1 MQRGTVIRLDDKIT
15 GFDLLKPGRPYCVVA
30 FEGKPASIVYVVPRT
45 TQPQSQGVATPA
57 AVLPGLE
64 AGRFLWR
71 PYAVAVADL
80 IDVPVVGVLPE
91 PYRTRVLEQVNF
103 AEFRSRM
110 TWLLTD
116 DEFTHSKVALE
127 HGEVTTPLYAFITR
141 LVHVV
146 AATRTLPPSLSI
158 TGRWDA
164 DGEQETI
171 ASWWEDRLLTVTL
184 RQAFDRCSTPRA
196 LSRFLET
203 SLRNWLIDRAR
214 RSGQP
219 RLLARAAELLS
230 GDRQT
235 FQPFAAAPT
244 LDVLWGLVQWEN
256 PVSFTGATAELLGH
270 VYRLGV
276 FELLRTGDQRERA
289 EPVISNPDLRR
300 LILGLL
306 QATTQLLTLRQIDA
320 VIRARFP
327 EAFAAVE
334 PVDALPD
341 AASSEPEP
349 ADQAAAIEI
358 ARQLIARLSRRQVS
372 MLVGRY
378 LRSATLEQLA
388 EEHDCSRGTA
398 DNELRRAHA
407 VMRQGL
413 SSDDDRPLVLKNL
426 LELASQD

>member
-1 MQRGTVIRLDDKIT
+1 
-15 GFDLLKPGRPYCVVA
+15 
-30 FEGKPASIVYVVPRT
+30 
-45 TQPQSQGVATPA
+45 
-57 AVLPGLE
+57 
-64 AGRFLWR
+64 
-71 PYAVAVADL
+71 
-80 IDVPVVGVLPE
+80 
-91 PYRTRVLEQVNF
+91 
-103 AEFRSRM
+103 
-110 TWLLTD
+110 
-116 DEFTHSKVALE
+116 
-127 HGEVTTPLYAFITR
+127 
-141 LVHVV
+141 
-146 AATRTLPPSLSI
+146 
-158 TGRWDA
+158 
-164 DGEQETI
+164 
-171 ASWWEDRLLTVTL
+171 
-184 RQAFDRCSTPRA
+184 
-196 LSRFLET
+196 
-203 SLRNWLIDRAR
+203 
-214 RSGQP
+214 
-219 RLLARAAELLS
+219 
-230 GDRQT
+230 
-235 FQPFAAAPT
+235 
-244 LDVLWGLVQWEN
+244 
-256 PVSFTGATAELLGH
+256 
-270 VYRLGV
+270 V